1 MTSISPA
8 DAFLIFA
15 RWRDG
20 KPLVQHSMHKSDGKS
35 GGTPV
40 SIISISENEE
50 SVFAEIVLDG
60 QEKKCLLNFK
70 GASFSYGE
78 PSDSAVFP
86 EFAEGKWASYLD
98 VTCPSGNLYVFAERF
113 KES

>member
-1 MTSISPA
+1 MTNISST

-20 KPLVQHSMHKSDGKS
+20 KQQVQLSIHKPDGKSDGS
-35 GGTPV
+35 PV

-50 SVFAEIVLDG
+50 SVFAEIVLDR
-60 QEKKCLLNFK
+60 EKKKCLLNFR

-78 PSDSAVFP
+78 PGDSAVFP
-86 EFAEGKWASYLD
+86 EFAEGKWSSYLD
-98 VTCPSGNLYVFAERF
+98 VRCPSGTLFIFAERF
-113 KES
+113 SG